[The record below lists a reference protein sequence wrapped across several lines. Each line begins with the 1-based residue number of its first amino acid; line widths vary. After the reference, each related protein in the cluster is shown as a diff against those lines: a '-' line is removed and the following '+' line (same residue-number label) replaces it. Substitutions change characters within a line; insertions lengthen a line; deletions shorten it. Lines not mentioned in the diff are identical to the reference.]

1 MDTSLS
7 SLPLALKRR
16 LLPALVTFTSVIGG
30 AIAYLVVTPPVYQV
44 KARLMLDNKKVS
56 VSELG
61 DNLSQVPANTPGGA
75 DPIATQAELVGSERV
90 LQGALD
96 EIALL
101 GSSPEGLTIYKLRED
116 LKVKIVPATNI
127 LELSYQG
134 QNPELATTVLN
145 AIANAMVTESAE
157 GIRSEAKAVREFL
170 EKEVPLR
177 RLEVAAAEAALNQF
191 KQTTGLV
198 SPEEQTQLLVRSLA
212 TLEDQERA
220 VSIQLQDA
228 KTRSQELQTIT
239 SLNNAQNAYIAGRI
253 GQDEELQALRAQ
265 LVNLERELAKARS
278 RLTDQNPA
286 VISLVQERYE
296 LLGLYNQKLSRLL
309 PTNQLTNQS
318 TNQSNNQIIP
328 PGDVASDQLSQDFTS
343 RFILAETER
352 SVLEQKLY
360 LVQTE
365 RIKLQNRLGQI
376 PVLRQP
382 FASLVRRQEEA
393 IASLKLLQ
401 NKLEEAGIAEAQ
413 LVSNIQI
420 IERAK
425 LPSSPKQ
432 PNPKVVL
439 VIATAAGIALAVG
452 MVLLLEMMDNTLHDA
467 SEAEALLKLP
477 RLGVLPKMPAQA
489 LSLEQ
494 PKRFLADI
502 RLMEPYRL
510 LLTTM
515 ELRAQNRLQLI
526 VVSSAVSGEGKSVV
540 ASHLAAVSARFSRRT
555 LIIDADW
562 RHPMQHN
569 LFGLPPQPKVTDLIN
584 SNQTCLEAVQPTAIA
599 NLSILTC
606 SDQPSGPATFLQSQV
621 MKSILAAAADH
632 YDLVIVDT
640 PPFSSFADAHT
651 LSRYSDGL
659 VMVTRPNFTQ
669 KDILLQTV
677 SKLKESSTPILGFV
691 VNGITDQTQ
700 QYYSDSLDSYQPQS
714 QSRQTHGNEASNNCA
729 VVSRGVDHA
738 DS

>member
-7 SLPLALKRR
+7 SLPLALRRR
-16 LLPALVTFTSVIGG
+16 LLPALATFTSVIGG
-30 AIAYLVVTPPVYQV
+30 AIAYLVVTAPVYQV

-61 DNLSQVPANTPGGA
+61 RNLSQVPANTPGGA
-75 DPIATQAELVGSERV
+75 NPIATQAELVGSERV
-90 LQGALD
+90 LQRALYQ
-96 EIALL
+96 IGIL
-101 GSSPEGLTIYKLRED
+101 GSSPQGLTIDTLRKD

-127 LELSYQG
+127 LELSYQA

-145 AIANAMVTESAE
+145 AVANAMVSESAE

-177 RLEVAAAEAALNQF
+177 RLEVEAAEAALNKF

-212 TLEDQERA
+212 SLEDQERV

-239 SLNNAQNAYIAGRI
+239 SLNNTQNAYIAGRI
-253 GQDEELQALRAQ
+253 GQDQELQTLRAQ
-265 LVNLERELAKARS
+265 LVNLDRELAKARS
-278 RLTDQNPA
+278 RLTDQNPG

-296 LLGLYNQKLSRLL
+296 LLTLYNQKLSRLL
-309 PTNQLTNQS
+309 PTNQPTNQL
-318 TNQSNNQIIP
+318 TNQIIP
-328 PGDVASDQLSQDFTS
+328 PADVASDQLSQDFTS

-352 SVLEQKLY
+352 SALEQKLY

-382 FASLVRRQEEA
+382 FATLVRRQEEA

-401 NKLEEAGIAEAQ
+401 NKLEEARIAEAQ
-413 LVSNIQI
+413 LVNNIQI

-425 LPSSPKQ
+425 LPSSPKE

-452 MVLLLEMMDNTLHDA
+452 MVLLLEVMDNTLHDA

-477 RLGVLPKMPAQA
+477 RLALLPKIPAQA
-489 LSLEQ
+489 LSLKQ
-494 PKRFLADI
+494 PKGFLADM

-515 ELRAQNRLQLI
+515 ELRAQKRLQVI

-540 ASHLAAVSARFSRRT
+540 ASHLAAVSATFSRRT
-555 LIIDADW
+555 LIIDTDW

-569 LFGLPPQPKVTDLIN
+569 LFGLPPQPKVTDLMD
-584 SNQTCLEAVQPTAIA
+584 SNQTWRSAVQPTAIA

-606 SDQPSGPATFLQSQV
+606 SELPSGSATFLQSQV

-632 YDLVIVDT
+632 YDLVIVDS
-640 PPFSSFADAHT
+640 PPVSSFADAHS

-659 VMVTRPNFTQ
+659 VIVTRANFTQ

-677 SKLKESSTPILGFV
+677 SELKESSTPILGFV
-691 VNGITDQTQ
+691 VNGISDRTQ
-700 QYYSDSLDSYQPQS
+700 HYYSDSFDSYQPQS
-714 QSRQTHGNEASNNCA
+714 QFRQTHGNEASNNCV
-729 VVSRGVDHA
+729 VVSRGVDHG

>member
-16 LLPALVTFTSVIGG
+16 LLPALVTLTSVIGG

-61 DNLSQVPANTPGGA
+61 DNLSQVPANIPGGA

-90 LQGALD
+90 LQGALYQ
-96 EIALL
+96 IALL
-101 GSSPEGLTIYKLRED
+101 SSSPEGLTIDKLRQD

-145 AIANAMVTESAE
+145 AVANAMVTESAE

-177 RLEVAAAEAALNQF
+177 RLEVAAAEAALNKF

-239 SLNNAQNAYIAGRI
+239 SLNNTQNAYIAGRI
-253 GQDEELQALRAQ
+253 GQDQELQALRAQ
-265 LVNLERELAKARS
+265 LVDLDRELAKMRS

-296 LLGLYNQKLSRLL
+296 LLTLYNQKLSRLL
-309 PTNQLTNQS
+309 PTNQPTNQF
-318 TNQSNNQIIP
+318 TNQIIP

-343 RFILAETER
+343 RFILSETER

-382 FASLVRRQEEA
+382 FANLVRRQEEA

-401 NKLEEAGIAEAQ
+401 NKLEEARIAEAQ

-432 PNPKVVL
+432 PNPKLVL

-452 MVLLLEMMDNTLHDA
+452 MVLLLEVMDNTLHDA

-477 RLGVLPKMPAQA
+477 RLGVLPKIPAQA

-515 ELRAQNRLQLI
+515 ELRAQKRLQLI

-540 ASHLAAVSARFSRRT
+540 ASHLAAVSVTFSRRT

-562 RHPMQHN
+562 RHPMQQD
-569 LFGLPPQPKVTDLIN
+569 LFGLPPQPKVTDLMG
-584 SNQTCLEAVQPTAIA
+584 SNQTWRSAVQPTAIA
-599 NLSILTC
+599 NLEILTC
-606 SDQPSGPATFLQSQV
+606 SDLPSGSASFLESQV
-621 MKSILAAAADH
+621 MKSILAAAADY

-640 PPFSSFADAHT
+640 PPVSSFADAHS

-659 VMVTRPNFTQ
+659 VMVTRPNFTK

-677 SKLKESSTPILGFV
+677 SELKDSSTPILGFV
-691 VNGITDQTQ
+691 VNGISDRTR
-700 QYYSDSLDSYQPQS
+700 QYYSYSLDSYQPQS

-729 VVSRGVDHA
+729 VVSREVDHA

>member
-1 MDTSLS
+1 M
-7 SLPLALKRR
+7 
-16 LLPALVTFTSVIGG
+16 PALVTFTSVIGG

-75 DPIATQAELVGSERV
+75 DPIATQAELVGSERL

-101 GSSPEGLTIYKLRED
+101 GSSQEGLTIDTLRED

-134 QNPELATTVLN
+134 QNPELVTTVLN
-145 AIANAMVTESAE
+145 AVANAMVTESAE
-157 GIRSEAKAVREFL
+157 GIRSEARAVREFL

-177 RLEVAAAEAALNQF
+177 RLEVAAAEAALNKF

-239 SLNNAQNAYIAGRI
+239 SLNNTQNAYIAGRI
-253 GQDEELQALRAQ
+253 GQDQELQALRAQ
-265 LVNLERELAKARS
+265 LVELDRELAKMRS

-296 LLGLYNQKLSRLL
+296 LLTLYNQKLSRLL
-309 PTNQLTNQS
+309 PTNQ
-318 TNQSNNQIIP
+318 SNNQIIA

-352 SVLEQKLY
+352 SALEQKLY

-401 NKLEEAGIAEAQ
+401 NKLEEARIAEAQ

-425 LPSSPKQ
+425 LPSSPKE

-452 MVLLLEMMDNTLHDA
+452 MVLLLEVMDNTLHDA

-477 RLGVLPKMPAQA
+477 RLGVLPKIPAQA

-494 PKRFLADI
+494 PNRFLEDM

-515 ELRAQNRLQLI
+515 ELRAQKRLQLI

-540 ASHLAAVSARFSRRT
+540 ASHLGAVSVRFSRRT

-562 RHPMQHN
+562 RHPMQQD
-569 LFGLPPQPKVTDLIN
+569 LFGLSPQPKVTDVID
-584 SNQTCLEAVQPTAIA
+584 SNQTWLSAVQPTAIP

-606 SDQPSGPATFLQSQV
+606 SDLPSGPATFLQSQV
-621 MKSILAAAADH
+621 IKSILAAAADH

-640 PPFSSFADAHT
+640 PPVSSFPDAHT

-677 SKLKESSTPILGFV
+677 SELNDSSTPILGFV
-691 VNGITDQTQ
+691 VNGISDRTQ
-700 QYYSDSLDSYQPQS
+700 QYYSDSFYSYQPQS

-729 VVSRGVDHA
+729 VVSKGVDHA

>member
-75 DPIATQAELVGSERV
+75 DPIATQAELVGSERL

-101 GSSPEGLTIYKLRED
+101 GSSQEGLTIDTLRED

-134 QNPELATTVLN
+134 QNPELVTTVLN
-145 AIANAMVTESAE
+145 AVANAMVTESAE
-157 GIRSEAKAVREFL
+157 GIRSEARAVREFL

-177 RLEVAAAEAALNQF
+177 RLEVAAAEAALNKF

-239 SLNNAQNAYIAGRI
+239 SLNNTQNAYIAGRI
-253 GQDEELQALRAQ
+253 GQDQELQALRAQ
-265 LVNLERELAKARS
+265 LVELDRELAKMRS

-286 VISLVQERYE
+286 MISLVQERYE
-296 LLGLYNQKLSRLL
+296 LLTLYNQKLSRLL
-309 PTNQLTNQS
+309 PTNQ
-318 TNQSNNQIIP
+318 SNNQIIA

-343 RFILAETER
+343 RFILAQTER
-352 SVLEQKLY
+352 SALEQKLY

-401 NKLEEAGIAEAQ
+401 NKLEEARIAEAQ

-425 LPSSPKQ
+425 LPSSPQ
-432 PNPKVVL
+432 EPNPKVVL

-452 MVLLLEMMDNTLHDA
+452 MVLLLEVMDNTLHDA

-477 RLGVLPKMPAQA
+477 RLGVLPKIPAQA

-494 PKRFLADI
+494 PNRFLEDM

-515 ELRAQNRLQLI
+515 ELRAQKTLQLI

-540 ASHLAAVSARFSRRT
+540 ASHLGAVSVRFSRRT

-569 LFGLPPQPKVTDLIN
+569 LFGLPPKPKVTDVID
-584 SNQTCLEAVQPTAIA
+584 SNQTWRSAVQPTAIA

-606 SDQPSGPATFLQSQV
+606 SDQPSGSATFLQSQ
-621 MKSILAAAADH
+621 MIKSILAAAADH

-640 PPFSSFADAHT
+640 PPVSSFADAHT

-659 VMVTRPNFTQ
+659 VIVTRPNFTQ

-677 SKLKESSTPILGFV
+677 SELKDSSTPILGFV
-691 VNGITDQTQ
+691 ANGISDRTQ
-700 QYYSDSLDSYQPQS
+700 QYYFDSFDSYQPQAEF
-714 QSRQTHGNEASNNCA
+714 RQTHGKEASNNCA
-729 VVSRGVDHA
+729 VVSKGVDHA

>member
-75 DPIATQAELVGSERV
+75 DPIATQAELVGSERL

-101 GSSPEGLTIYKLRED
+101 GSSQEGLTIDTLRED

-134 QNPELATTVLN
+134 QNPELVTTVLN
-145 AIANAMVTESAE
+145 AVANAMVTESAE
-157 GIRSEAKAVREFL
+157 GIRSEARAVREFL

-177 RLEVAAAEAALNQF
+177 RLEVAAAEAALNKF

-239 SLNNAQNAYIAGRI
+239 SLNNTQNAYIAGRI
-253 GQDEELQALRAQ
+253 GQDQELQALRAQ
-265 LVNLERELAKARS
+265 LVELDRELAKMRS

-286 VISLVQERYE
+286 MISLVQERYE
-296 LLGLYNQKLSRLL
+296 LLTLYNQKLSRLL
-309 PTNQLTNQS
+309 PTNQ
-318 TNQSNNQIIP
+318 SNNQIIA

-343 RFILAETER
+343 RFILAQTER
-352 SVLEQKLY
+352 SALEQKLY

-401 NKLEEAGIAEAQ
+401 NKLEEARIAEAQ

-425 LPSSPKQ
+425 LPSSPQ
-432 PNPKVVL
+432 EPNPKVVL

-452 MVLLLEMMDNTLHDA
+452 MVLLLEVMDNTLHDA

-477 RLGVLPKMPAQA
+477 RLGVLPKIPAQA

-494 PKRFLADI
+494 PNRFLEDM

-515 ELRAQNRLQLI
+515 ELRAQKRLQLI

-540 ASHLAAVSARFSRRT
+540 ASHLGAVSVRFSRRT

-569 LFGLPPQPKVTDLIN
+569 LFGLPPKPKVTDVID
-584 SNQTCLEAVQPTAIA
+584 SNQTWRSAVQPTAIA

-606 SDQPSGPATFLQSQV
+606 SDQPSGSATFLQSQ
-621 MKSILAAAADH
+621 MIKSILAAAADH

-640 PPFSSFADAHT
+640 PPVSSFADAHI

-659 VMVTRPNFTQ
+659 VIVTRPNFTQ

-677 SKLKESSTPILGFV
+677 SELKDSSTPILGFV
-691 VNGITDQTQ
+691 ANGISDRTQ
-700 QYYSDSLDSYQPQS
+700 QYYFDSFDSYQPQAEF
-714 QSRQTHGNEASNNCA
+714 RQTHGKEASNNCA
-729 VVSRGVDHA
+729 VVSKGVDHA

>member
-7 SLPLALKRR
+7 SLPLALRRR
-16 LLPALVTFTSVIGG
+16 LLPALATFTSVIGG
-30 AIAYLVVTPPVYQV
+30 AIAYLVVTPPVYQM

-61 DNLSQVPANTPGGA
+61 RNLSQVPANTPGGA
-75 DPIATQAELVGSERV
+75 NPIATQAELVGSERV
-90 LQGALD
+90 LQRALD

-101 GSSPEGLTIYKLRED
+101 GTSDEGLTIDKLRED

-145 AIANAMVTESAE
+145 AIANAMVSESAE

-177 RLEVAAAEAALNQF
+177 RLEVAAAEAALNKF

-212 TLEDQERA
+212 SLEDQERA

-239 SLNNAQNAYIAGRI
+239 SLNNTQNAYIAGRI
-253 GQDEELQALRAQ
+253 GQDQELQALRAQ
-265 LVNLERELAKARS
+265 LVDLDRELAKMRS

-296 LLGLYNQKLSRLL
+296 LLALYNQKLSRLL

-328 PGDVASDQLSQDFTS
+328 PADVASDQLSQDFTS

-352 SVLEQKLY
+352 SALEQKLY

-376 PVLRQP
+376 PVLQQP
-382 FASLVRRQEEA
+382 FATLVRRQEEA

-401 NKLEEAGIAEAQ
+401 NKLEEARIAEAQ
-413 LVSNIQI
+413 LVNNIQI

-425 LPSSPKQ
+425 LPSSPKE

-452 MVLLLEMMDNTLHDA
+452 MVLLLEVMDNTLHDA
-467 SEAEALLKLP
+467 SEAEALLNLP
-477 RLGVLPKMPAQA
+477 RLGVLPKIPAQA
-489 LSLEQ
+489 LSLKQ
-494 PKRFLADI
+494 PNRFLADM
-502 RLMEPYRL
+502 RLIEPYRL

-515 ELRAQNRLQLI
+515 ELRAQKKLQLI

-540 ASHLAAVSARFSRRT
+540 ASHLAAVSVRFSWRT

-569 LFGLPPQPKVTDLIN
+569 LFGLPPQPKVTDVIN
-584 SNQTCLEAVQPTAIA
+584 SNQTWRSAVQPTAIA

-606 SDQPSGPATFLQSQV
+606 SELPSGSATFLQSQV

-640 PPFSSFADAHT
+640 PPVSSFADAHS

-659 VMVTRPNFTQ
+659 VIVTRPNFTQ
-669 KDILLQTV
+669 KDILLKTV
-677 SKLKESSTPILGFV
+677 SELKESSTPILGFV
-691 VNGITDQTQ
+691 VNGISDRNQ
-700 QYYSDSLDSYQPQS
+700 QYYSYSFDSYQPQS
-714 QSRQTHGNEASNNCA
+714 QFRQTHDNEASNNCA

>member
-7 SLPLALKRR
+7 SLPLALRRR

-30 AIAYLVVTPPVYQV
+30 AIAYVVVTPPVYQV

-61 DNLSQVPANTPGGA
+61 RNLSQVPANTPGGA
-75 DPIATQAELVGSERV
+75 NPIATQAELVGSERV
-90 LQGALD
+90 LQRAL
-96 EIALL
+96 EKIALL
-101 GSSPEGLTIYKLRED
+101 GSSQEELTIDTLRED

-134 QNPELATTVLN
+134 QNPELATTVIN
-145 AIANAMVTESAE
+145 AVANAMVSESAE
-157 GIRSEAKAVREFL
+157 GIRSEARAVREFL

-177 RLEVAAAEAALNQF
+177 RKEVAAAEAALNKF

-198 SPEEQTQLLVRSLA
+198 SPEEQTQLLIRSLA

-239 SLNNAQNAYIAGRI
+239 SLNNTQNAYIAGRI
-253 GQDEELQALRAQ
+253 GQDQELQALRAQ
-265 LVNLERELAKARS
+265 LVNLEQELAKARS

-286 VISLVQERYE
+286 VISLVQERYQ
-296 LLGLYNQKLSRLL
+296 LLTLYNQKLSRLL
-309 PTNQLTNQS
+309 PTNQPT
-318 TNQSNNQIIP
+318 NQIIP
-328 PGDVASDQLSQDFTS
+328 PGDVASDQLSQNFTS

-352 SVLEQKLY
+352 SALEQKLY

-365 RIKLQNRLGQI
+365 RIKLQDRLGQI

-382 FASLVRRQEEA
+382 FATLVRRQEEA

-401 NKLEEAGIAEAQ
+401 NKLEEARIAEAQ
-413 LVSNIQI
+413 LVNNIQI

-425 LPSSPKQ
+425 LPSLSQ
-432 PNPKVVL
+432 QLNPKVLVVL

-452 MVLLLEMMDNTLHDA
+452 MVLLLEVMDNTLHDA

-494 PKRFLADI
+494 PNRFLADI

-515 ELRAQNRLQLI
+515 ELRAQKRLQLI

-540 ASHLAAVSARFSRRT
+540 ASHLAAVSVRFSRRT

-562 RHPMQHN
+562 RHPMQQD
-569 LFGLPPQPKVTDLIN
+569 LFGLPPQPKVTDLIDR
-584 SNQTCLEAVQPTAIA
+584 NQTWLSAVQPTAIA

-606 SDQPSGPATFLQSQV
+606 SELPSGSATFLQSQV

-640 PPFSSFADAHT
+640 PPVSSFADAHS

-659 VMVTRPNFTQ
+659 VIVTRPNFTQ
-669 KDILLQTV
+669 KDMLLQTV
-677 SKLKESSTPILGFV
+677 SELKDSSTPILGFV
-691 VNGITDQTQ
+691 VNGISDRTQ
-700 QYYSDSLDSYQPQS
+700 QYYSYSLDSYQLQS
-714 QSRQTHGNEASNNCA
+714 QSRQTNGKEASNNNCA
-729 VVSRGVDHA
+729 LVSRGVDHA

>member
-7 SLPLALKRR
+7 SLPLALRRR
-16 LLPALVTFTSVIGG
+16 LLPALATFTSVIGG
-30 AIAYLVVTPPVYQV
+30 AIAYLVVTAPVYQV

-61 DNLSQVPANTPGGA
+61 RNLSQVPANTPGGA
-75 DPIATQAELVGSERV
+75 NPIATQAELVGSERV
-90 LQGALD
+90 LERALD
-96 EIALL
+96 EIAIL
-101 GSSPEGLTIYKLRED
+101 GSSQEGLTIDTLRED

-145 AIANAMVTESAE
+145 AIANAMVSESAE

-177 RLEVAAAEAALNQF
+177 RLEVAAAEAALNKF
-191 KQTTGLV
+191 KQTSGLV

-239 SLNNAQNAYIAGRI
+239 SLNNTQNAYIAGRI
-253 GQDEELQALRAQ
+253 GQDQELQALRAQ
-265 LVNLERELAKARS
+265 LVNLDRELAKMRS

-296 LLGLYNQKLSRLL
+296 LLTLYNQKLSRLL
-309 PTNQLTNQS
+309 PTNQPT
-318 TNQSNNQIIP
+318 NQIIP

-376 PVLRQP
+376 PVLGQP
-382 FASLVRRQEEA
+382 FATLVRRQDEA

-401 NKLEEAGIAEAQ
+401 NKLEEARIAEAQ
-413 LVSNIQI
+413 LVNNIQI

-425 LPSSPKQ
+425 LPSSPKE

-452 MVLLLEMMDNTLHDA
+452 MVLLLEVMDNTLNDA

-477 RLGVLPKMPAQA
+477 RLGVLPKIPAQA
-489 LSLEQ
+489 LSLKQ
-494 PKRFLADI
+494 PNRFLADM

-515 ELRAQNRLQLI
+515 ELRAQKRLQLI

-540 ASHLAAVSARFSRRT
+540 ASHLAAVSVRFSRRT

-562 RHPMQHN
+562 RHPMQHY
-569 LFGLPPQPKVTDLIN
+569 LFGLPPQPKVTDVID
-584 SNQTCLEAVQPTAIA
+584 SNQTWLEAVQPTAIA

-606 SDQPSGPATFLQSQV
+606 SELPSGSATFLQSQV

-640 PPFSSFADAHT
+640 PPVSSFADAHS

-659 VMVTRPNFTQ
+659 VIVTRPNFTQ
-669 KDILLQTV
+669 KDILLKTV
-677 SKLKESSTPILGFV
+677 SELKDSSTPILGFV
-691 VNGITDQTQ
+691 VNGISDRTQ
-700 QYYSDSLDSYQPQS
+700 HYYSDSFDSYQPQS
-714 QSRQTHGNEASNNCA
+714 QFRQTHGNEASNNNCA
-729 VVSRGVDHA
+729 LVSRGVDHG

>member
-75 DPIATQAELVGSERV
+75 DPIATQAELVGSERL

-101 GSSPEGLTIYKLRED
+101 GSSQEGLTIDTLRED

-134 QNPELATTVLN
+134 QNPELVTTVLN
-145 AIANAMVTESAE
+145 AVANAMVTESAE
-157 GIRSEAKAVREFL
+157 GIRSEARAVREFL

-177 RLEVAAAEAALNQF
+177 RLEVAAAEAALNKF

-239 SLNNAQNAYIAGRI
+239 SLNNTQNAYIAGRI
-253 GQDEELQALRAQ
+253 GQDQELQALRAQ
-265 LVNLERELAKARS
+265 LVELDRELAKMRS

-286 VISLVQERYE
+286 MISLVQERYE
-296 LLGLYNQKLSRLL
+296 LLTLYNQKLSRLL
-309 PTNQLTNQS
+309 PTNQ
-318 TNQSNNQIIP
+318 SNNQIIA

-343 RFILAETER
+343 RFILAQTER
-352 SVLEQKLY
+352 SALEQKLY

-401 NKLEEAGIAEAQ
+401 NKLEEARIAEAQ

-425 LPSSPKQ
+425 LPSSPQ
-432 PNPKVVL
+432 EPNPKVVL

-452 MVLLLEMMDNTLHDA
+452 MVLLLEVMDNTLHDA

-477 RLGVLPKMPAQA
+477 RLGVLPKIPAQA

-494 PKRFLADI
+494 PNRFLEDM

-515 ELRAQNRLQLI
+515 ELRAQKTLQLI

-540 ASHLAAVSARFSRRT
+540 ASHLGAVSVRFSRRT

-569 LFGLPPQPKVTDLIN
+569 LFGLSPQPKVTDVID
-584 SNQTCLEAVQPTAIA
+584 SNQTWLSAVQPTAIP

-606 SDQPSGPATFLQSQV
+606 SDLPSGPATFLQSQV
-621 MKSILAAAADH
+621 IKSILAAAADH

-640 PPFSSFADAHT
+640 PPVSSFPDAHT

-677 SKLKESSTPILGFV
+677 SELNDSSTPILGFV
-691 VNGITDQTQ
+691 VNGISDRTQ
-700 QYYSDSLDSYQPQS
+700 QYYSDSFYSYQPQS

-729 VVSRGVDHA
+729 VVSKGVDHA

>member
-7 SLPLALKRR
+7 SLPLALRRR
-16 LLPALVTFTSVIGG
+16 LLPALATFTSVIGG
-30 AIAYLVVTPPVYQV
+30 AIAYLVVTAPVYQV

-61 DNLSQVPANTPGGA
+61 RNLSQVPANTPGGA
-75 DPIATQAELVGSERV
+75 NPIATQAELVGSERV
-90 LQGALD
+90 LERALD
-96 EIALL
+96 EIAIL
-101 GSSPEGLTIYKLRED
+101 GSSQEGLTIDTLRED

-145 AIANAMVTESAE
+145 AIANAMVSESAE

-177 RLEVAAAEAALNQF
+177 RLEVAAAEAALNKF
-191 KQTTGLV
+191 KQTSGLV

-239 SLNNAQNAYIAGRI
+239 SLNNTQNAYIAGRI
-253 GQDEELQALRAQ
+253 GQDQELQALRAQ
-265 LVNLERELAKARS
+265 LVNLDRELAKMRS

-296 LLGLYNQKLSRLL
+296 LLTLYNQKLSRLL
-309 PTNQLTNQS
+309 PTNQPT
-318 TNQSNNQIIP
+318 NQIIP

-376 PVLRQP
+376 PVLGQP
-382 FASLVRRQEEA
+382 FATLVRRQDEA

-401 NKLEEAGIAEAQ
+401 NKLEEARIAEAQ
-413 LVSNIQI
+413 LVNNIQI

-425 LPSSPKQ
+425 LPSSPKE

-452 MVLLLEMMDNTLHDA
+452 MVLLLEVMDNTLNDA

-477 RLGVLPKMPAQA
+477 RLGVLPKIPAQA
-489 LSLEQ
+489 LSLKQ
-494 PKRFLADI
+494 PNRFLADM
-502 RLMEPYRL
+502 RLIEPYRL

-515 ELRAQNRLQLI
+515 ELRAQKRLQLI

-555 LIIDADW
+555 LIIDGDW
-562 RHPMQHN
+562 RHPMQHYF
-569 LFGLPPQPKVTDLIN
+569 FGLPPQPKVTDVID
-584 SNQTCLEAVQPTAIA
+584 SNQTWLEAVQPTAIT

-606 SDQPSGPATFLQSQV
+606 SELPSGSATFLQSQV

-640 PPFSSFADAHT
+640 PPVSSFADAHS

-659 VMVTRPNFTQ
+659 VIVTRPNFTQ
-669 KDILLQTV
+669 KNILLQTV
-677 SKLKESSTPILGFV
+677 SELKDSSTPILGFV
-691 VNGITDQTQ
+691 VNGISDRTQ
-700 QYYSDSLDSYQPQS
+700 QYYSDSFDSYQPQS
-714 QSRQTHGNEASNNCA
+714 QFRQTHGNEASNNNCA
-729 VVSRGVDHA
+729 LISRGVDHG

>member
-75 DPIATQAELVGSERV
+75 DPIATQAELVGSERL

-101 GSSPEGLTIYKLRED
+101 GSSQEGLTIDTLRED

-134 QNPELATTVLN
+134 QNPELVTTVLN
-145 AIANAMVTESAE
+145 AVANAMVTESAE
-157 GIRSEAKAVREFL
+157 GIRSEARAVREFL

-177 RLEVAAAEAALNQF
+177 RLEVAAAEAALNKF

-239 SLNNAQNAYIAGRI
+239 SLNNTQNAYIAGRI
-253 GQDEELQALRAQ
+253 GQDQELQALRAQ
-265 LVNLERELAKARS
+265 LVELDRELAKMRS

-286 VISLVQERYE
+286 MISLVQERYE
-296 LLGLYNQKLSRLL
+296 LLTLYNQKLSRLL
-309 PTNQLTNQS
+309 PTNQ
-318 TNQSNNQIIP
+318 SNNQIIA

-343 RFILAETER
+343 RFILAQTER
-352 SVLEQKLY
+352 SALEQKLY

-401 NKLEEAGIAEAQ
+401 NKLEEARIAEAQ

-425 LPSSPKQ
+425 LPSSPQ
-432 PNPKVVL
+432 EPNPKVVL

-452 MVLLLEMMDNTLHDA
+452 MVLLLEVMDNTLHDA

-477 RLGVLPKMPAQA
+477 RLGVLPKIPAQA

-494 PKRFLADI
+494 PNRFLEDM

-515 ELRAQNRLQLI
+515 ELRAQKTLQLI

-540 ASHLAAVSARFSRRT
+540 ASHLGAVSVRFSRRT

-569 LFGLPPQPKVTDLIN
+569 LFGLPPKPKVTDVID
-584 SNQTCLEAVQPTAIA
+584 SNQTWRSAVQPTAIA

-606 SDQPSGPATFLQSQV
+606 SDQPSGSATFLQSQ
-621 MKSILAAAADH
+621 MIKSILAAAADH

-640 PPFSSFADAHT
+640 PPVSSFADAHI

-659 VMVTRPNFTQ
+659 VIVTRPNFTQ

-677 SKLKESSTPILGFV
+677 SELKDSSTPILGFV
-691 VNGITDQTQ
+691 ANGISDRTQ
-700 QYYSDSLDSYQPQS
+700 QYYFDSFDSYQPQAEF
-714 QSRQTHGNEASNNCA
+714 RQTHGKEASNNCA
-729 VVSRGVDHA
+729 VVSKGVDHA

>member
-7 SLPLALKRR
+7 SLPLALRRR
-16 LLPALVTFTSVIGG
+16 LLPALATFTSVIGG
-30 AIAYLVVTPPVYQV
+30 AIAYVVVTPQVYQV

-61 DNLSQVPANTPGGA
+61 RNLSQVSANTPGGA
-75 DPIATQAELVGSERV
+75 NPIATQAELVGSERV
-90 LQGALD
+90 LQQALD
-96 EIALL
+96 QIALL
-101 GSSPEGLTIYKLRED
+101 GSSQEGLTIETLRKD
-116 LKVKIVPATNI
+116 LAVKIVPATNI

-145 AIANAMVTESAE
+145 AIANAMVSESAE
-157 GIRSEAKAVREFL
+157 GIRSEARAVREFL
-170 EKEVPLR
+170 QKEVPLR
-177 RLEVAAAEAALNQF
+177 RLEVAAAEAALNKF

-212 TLEDQERA
+212 TLEDEERA

-239 SLNNAQNAYIAGRI
+239 SLNNTQNAYIAGRI
-253 GQDEELQALRAQ
+253 GQDQELQALRAQ
-265 LVNLERELAKARS
+265 LVNLDRELAKMRS

-296 LLGLYNQKLSRLL
+296 LLTLYNQKLSRLL
-309 PTNQLTNQS
+309 PTNQLTNQP
-318 TNQSNNQIIP
+318 TNQIIP

-376 PVLRQP
+376 PVLGQP

-401 NKLEEAGIAEAQ
+401 NKLEEARIAEAQ
-413 LVSNIQI
+413 LVNNIQI

-452 MVLLLEMMDNTLHDA
+452 MVLLLEVMDNTLHDA

-477 RLGVLPKMPAQA
+477 RLGVLPKIPAQA
-489 LSLEQ
+489 LSLKQ
-494 PKRFLADI
+494 PNRFLADM

-515 ELRAQNRLQLI
+515 ELRAQKTLKLI
-526 VVSSAVSGEGKSVV
+526 VVTSTVSGEGKSIV

-562 RHPMQHN
+562 RHPMQQN
-569 LFGLPPQPKVTDLIN
+569 WFGLPPQPKVTDLMD
-584 SNQTCLEAVQPTAIA
+584 SNQTWRSAVQPTAIE

-606 SDQPSGPATFLQSQV
+606 SDLPSGSATFLQSQV
-621 MKSILAAAADH
+621 IKSILAAAADH

-640 PPFSSFADAHT
+640 PPVSSFADAHS

-659 VMVTRPNFTQ
+659 VIVTRPNFTQ
-669 KDILLQTV
+669 KDILLKTV
-677 SKLKESSTPILGFV
+677 SELKESSTPILGFV
-691 VNGITDQTQ
+691 VNGISDRTQ
-700 QYYSDSLDSYQPQS
+700 HYYSDFFDSYQLQS
-714 QSRQTHGNEASNNCA
+714 QFRQTHGNEASNNNCA
-729 VVSRGVDHA
+729 LVSRGVDHA